1 MMNQILKISYKY
13 FKAEFIKMLQQPITN
28 SPETNDKIEN
38 FSKEIKIFK
47 RNKMKIMELKNTTE
61 IKKKNR

>member
-1 MMNQILKISYKY
+1 
-13 FKAEFIKMLQQPITN
+13 MLQQPITN